1 MTQSENSHGNASQLI
16 GKVYEILS
24 SLVPPQVYEEHIR
37 QNSRQSQWQGSLSIR
52 APMQMHRCPF
62 YVKPYRTIFL

>member
-24 SLVPPQVYEEHIR
+24 SLVPPKSMKNISGKILANH
-37 QNSRQSQWQGSLSIR
+37 NGK
-52 APMQMHRCPF
+52 AH
-62 YVKPYRTIFL
+62 